1 MRLTNRGGLVM
12 DKSYNKLVATKLDQ
26 HTHDRLRKLAKED
39 RRPLSSMCRII
50 IEDFVDDDKNTEIKQ
65 EEIKYEK

>member
-26 HTHDRLRKLAKED
+26 HTHDILKKLAKED

-50 IEDFVDDDKNTEIKQ
+50 IENFVDDGKNTEIKH
-65 EEIKYEK
+65 EEKKYES